1 MQPNYPQSEPGQV
14 VRSVFG
20 ERLVVASQLGCQV
33 FIQGR
38 SDWFHPTKLIPV
50 AKPVSGTTPAI
61 N

>member
-1 MQPNYPQSEPGQV
+1 MQPNYPQFEPGQV

-38 SDWFHPTKLIPV
+38 LDWFHPTKLIPV
-50 AKPVSGTTPAI
+50 SPG

>member
-1 MQPNYPQSEPGQV
+1 MQPNYPQFEPGQV

-38 SDWFHPTKLIPV
+38 SDWFHPTKLSPV
-50 AKPVSGTTPAI
+50 AKPASDKSDG

>member
-1 MQPNYPQSEPGQV
+1 MQPNYPQFEPGQV
-14 VRSVFG
+14 VRSLFG

-38 SDWFHPTKLIPV
+38 SDWFHPTKLMPV
-50 AKPVSGTTPAI
+50 ATLASDKPDG